1 MQKLASDLRRD
12 IVLATRMLVNEG
24 VMDAFGHIS
33 ARIPGDPGGYL
44 MSRACAPNLIAAGD
58 ILEFTLASDPA
69 RHRGAQLF
77 AERVIHGEIY
87 KARPDVMAIVHC
99 HPASLL
105 PFCISARPLVPVFL
119 MGATIGRHVPFW
131 DQQEEFGDTTLL
143 VVKPEEGRSLARAL
157 GQDSVVLMKRH
168 GATIIGASL
177 PDLVFRAVYAC
188 RNADAQS
195 AAHALGNAVALSD
208 GEIERAGAL
217 CSRAGGFSSRT
228 WDFWQ
233 HQLELSGN
241 GPARSD
247 PVGRS
252 R

>member
-1 MQKLASDLRRD
+1 
-12 IVLATRMLVNEG
+12 MLVNEG

-33 ARIPGDPGGYL
+33 VREPSDPGKYL
-44 MSRACAPNLIAAGD
+44 MSRACAPNLITTED
-58 ILEFTLASDPA
+58 ILEFTLESDPVQPTKT
-69 RHRGAQLF
+69 QLF

-105 PFCISARPLVPVFL
+105 PFCISATPLVPVFL

-131 DQQEEFGDTTLL
+131 NQQDEFRDTALL

-157 GQDSVVLMKRH
+157 GQNSIVLMKRH
-168 GATIIGASL
+168 GATIIGANL

-195 AAHALGNAVALSD
+195 AAHALGNVVALSE

-228 WDFWQ
+228 WDFWR
-233 HQLELSGN
+233 HQLDLAGN
-241 GPARSD
+241 DAAEG
-247 PVGRS
+247 
-252 R
+252 